1 MMLLKISKKSHSAPS
16 HSLHKESYRYFSLS
30 ALTLLIMSAN
40 GYAAGGFDPAFLEQI
55 DSSNEVTDLS
65 TYALPEGGQIPG
77 KYVVDIYLNKNPV
90 DHREVTFIAYKG
102 PSANDKTG
110 LVPCFTEEELKDYG
124 IKTDAA
130 LAMIKKAR
138 TPRCLPPRKTIRIPQ
153 LSRPIVQ
160 SAIYYCK
167 RSLR

>member
-1 MMLLKISKKSHSAPS
+1 MKSP
-16 HSLHKESYRYFSLS
+16 
-30 ALTLLIMSAN
+30 I
-40 GYAAGGFDPAFLEQI
+40 
-55 DSSNEVTDLS
+55 S

-102 PSANDKTG
+102 TNANDKTG

-130 LAMIKKAR
+130 LAMIKRHGFPDACR
-138 TPRCLPPRKTIRIPQ
+138 HERQYGYRN
-153 LSRPIVQ
+153 
-160 SAIYYCK
+160 SAG
-167 RSLR
+167 R